1 MQVCAS
7 RGLPNKQD
15 NPTNIVQTSRA
26 KFDDIWQ
33 NANSFRTESKFMS
46 LTSTCGKLSQN
57 NQADGTNV
65 LRLIIL

>member
-33 NANSFRTESKFMS
+33 MQIHSEHNQNS
-46 LTSTCGKLSQN
+46 
-57 NQADGTNV
+57 
-65 LRLIIL
+65 